1 MVKHIA
7 SFGIV
12 SFVLLAACGAVCQD
26 ARQGQ
31 LLPDAP
37 SALGAGLG
45 ASQAGLN
52 QTRLNQARLNDFV
65 EEAHSQLKV
74 GVLDAS
80 ASAMRRGGLIFSE
93 GTASHQKNPEAI
105 FHKYL
110 YPSSVKQPSGDRSA
124 SGGSLMS
131 RATSAASRTVVT
143 RDVSGKGR
151 LNTSYLLRT
160 LTVVAKDAASTPYW
174 RRSLGEPFN
183 AFGSTVG
190 NDAGMNL
197 WHEFRPGIERLV
209 KSHTPMFISKIEERI
224 GSR

>member
-12 SFVLLAACGAVCQD
+12 SLVLLAACGAVCQD
-26 ARQGQ
+26 ARQSQ

-37 SALGAGLG
+37 SAQGA
-45 ASQAGLN
+45 N
-52 QTRLNQARLNDFV
+52 QTRLNDFV
-65 EEAHSQLKV
+65 EEAHSPLKIGAMDV
-74 GVLDAS
+74 S
-80 ASAMRRGGLIFSE
+80 ASAMRQGGLIFSE
-93 GTASHQKNPEAI
+93 GTASHQEDPEAI
-105 FHKYL
+105 FRKYL

-197 WHEFRPGIERLV
+197 WHEFGPGIERLA
-209 KSHTPMFISKIEERI
+209 KGHTPMFISKIEERI
-224 GSR
+224 GRR